1 MTSPHQSSQGVDS
14 LDQNSQGQDW
24 QAQLTQRHHL
34 YGGPICDGVIR
45 QQASDFIVIENLDFE
60 AFGSGEH
67 DWLIIRKTNFNSQ
80 SVADYLARIANVAR
94 SAVSFAGMKD
104 NRAVTTQA
112 FTVWRPQGTKG
123 ASVDY
128 AAKLP
133 AEMEVLVQDK
143 HNKKLKRGS
152 HRSNTFKLRVE
163 NVPGEYE
170 SELGERLALI
180 REKGVPN
187 YFGAQRFGRA
197 AQNLEQVSTM
207 FRQGSKGISRP
218 LKSILLSS
226 ARSYLFNE
234 LVSNRIAEK
243 RFAKVEQGEWLN
255 LQGTASV
262 FVSTEEDAQR
272 MVELDVHPTA
282 PMWGKGVDKW
292 RDKAPDQIALE
303 DQILEPFELFRD
315 GLERFG
321 LEYQRRPIRT
331 KINELNWSFGPSET
345 VGNQVCEL
353 EFTLQRGQFATS
365 VLRELFNGIE

>member
-1 MTSPHQSSQGVDS
+1 M
-14 LDQNSQGQDW
+14 
-24 QAQLTQRHHL
+24 
-34 YGGPICDGVIR
+34 
-45 QQASDFIVIENLDFE
+45 
-60 AFGSGEH
+60 
-67 DWLIIRKTNFNSQ
+67 
-80 SVADYLARIANVAR
+80 
-94 SAVSFAGMKD
+94 
-104 NRAVTTQA
+104 
-112 FTVWRPQGTKG
+112 
-123 ASVDY
+123 
-128 AAKLP
+128 
-133 AEMEVLVQDK
+133 
-143 HNKKLKRGS
+143 
-152 HRSNTFKLRVE
+152 
-163 NVPGEYE
+163 PGEYE

-292 RDKAPDQIALE
+292 RDKAPDQIAWE

>member
-1 MTSPHQSSQGVDS
+1 
-14 LDQNSQGQDW
+14 
-24 QAQLTQRHHL
+24 
-34 YGGPICDGVIR
+34 
-45 QQASDFIVIENLDFE
+45 
-60 AFGSGEH
+60 
-67 DWLIIRKTNFNSQ
+67 
-80 SVADYLARIANVAR
+80 
-94 SAVSFAGMKD
+94 
-104 NRAVTTQA
+104 
-112 FTVWRPQGTKG
+112 
-123 ASVDY
+123 
-128 AAKLP
+128 
-133 AEMEVLVQDK
+133 
-143 HNKKLKRGS
+143 
-152 HRSNTFKLRVE
+152 
-163 NVPGEYE
+163 
-170 SELGERLALI
+170 
-180 REKGVPN
+180 
-187 YFGAQRFGRA
+187 
-197 AQNLEQVSTM
+197 M

-262 FVSTEEDAQR
+262 FVCTEEDAQR

-292 RDKAPDQIALE
+292 RDKAPDQIAWE